1 MTAFPCT
8 ACGKC
13 CKNVHLSPQTD
24 YLNRGDGT
32 CRHFDDNTKLCSI
45 YQDRP
50 LVCRV
55 EEYYEKHLADLY
67 KWNDFVKI
75 NLAICDKLP

>member
-1 MTAFPCT
+1 MGWSDAY
-8 ACGKC
+8 
-13 CKNVHLSPQTD
+13 HLSPQTD